1 MAPAPLEPEFDVAPE
16 LGALGAGVFTVVLLL
31 DEAGALGAG
40 LVIVVELLLELG
52 GVTMVVDGL
61 GCACGAVTLML
72 DGVAG
77 VLLLYTTKP
86 ITIAAITTISTMT
99 MVPHPA
105 LFVLLSVWLTL
116 MFP

>member
-1 MAPAPLEPEFDVAPE
+1 MPEFDVAPE
-16 LGALGAGVFTVVLLL
+16 LGALGAGVVTVLLL
-31 DEAGALGAG
+31 DEAGALGTG

-61 GCACGAVTLML
+61 GCDCGAVTLML

-86 ITIAAITTISTMT
+86 ITIAAITTTSTMT

-105 LFVLLSVWLTL
+105 LFVLPSVWLTL